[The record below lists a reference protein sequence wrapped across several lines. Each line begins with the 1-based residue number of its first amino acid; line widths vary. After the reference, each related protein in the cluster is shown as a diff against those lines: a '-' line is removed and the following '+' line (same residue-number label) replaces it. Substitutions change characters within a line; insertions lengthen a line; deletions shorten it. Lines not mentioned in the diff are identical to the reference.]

1 MFLERH
7 FIIRHLSNPLT
18 IRTALQRWYLPRKW
32 QHELRSQRRILINK
46 QYRPFNTL
54 LYNGDRVD
62 LSLDLDNYKN
72 QNYLAATNYNFSVH
86 HENTDLLIID
96 KPAGIK
102 THPNQP
108 QENDTLFNQVH
119 TYLGFNPLMI
129 HRLDKMTSGLI
140 MIGKNPLIV
149 PIMNRQLSQKI
160 MCRNYLAV
168 TQYNPQAA
176 IFGSINKPLVQD
188 IQDPRKRQVNPQGV
202 FAWTDYQIIQ
212 HNQKYALV
220 QLQLHTG
227 RTHQIRVHL
236 QSIGMPI
243 LGDPLYGMKSS
254 RMYLHAYKLKYQ
266 IPFSQEFQTV
276 NISIPADF
284 YQLTNN

>member
-7 FIIRHLSNPLT
+7 FIIKDLPNPLT
-18 IRTALQRWYLPRKW
+18 IRTALKKWYLPRKW
-32 QHELRSQRRILINK
+32 QHELRSQRRILINH
-46 QYRPFNTL
+46 QYRPFKTL
-54 LYNGDRVD
+54 LDNGDQVD
-62 LSLDLDNYKN
+62 LSLDLNYKN
-72 QNYLAATNYNFSVH
+72 QNYLAAAQCDFSVCY
-86 HENTDLLIID
+86 ENSDLLVID

-108 QENDTLFNQVH
+108 QENDTLFNQVR

-140 MIGKNPLIV
+140 MIGKNPLII

-160 MCRNYLAV
+160 MSRNYLAV

-176 IFGSINKPLVQD
+176 SVGSIKRPLGHD
-188 IQDPRKRQVNPQGV
+188 LLDPRKRQINSQGL
-202 FAWTDYQIIQ
+202 FAWTDYRIIQ
-212 HNQKYALV
+212 HNQKYALLH
-220 QLQLHTG
+220 LQLHTG

-243 LGDPLYGMKSS
+243 LGDPLYGTTSK
-254 RMYLHAYKLKYQ
+254 RMYLHAYQLKYQ
-266 IPFSQEFQTV
+266 RPFSQDFQTV
-276 NISIPADF
+276 TISIPADF
-284 YQLTNN
+284 YQLTS